1 MSLIQRKSDAH
12 WYTRDGEPMHTVP
25 YADKKRK
32 DRKPTTLADARKL
45 GLLPS
50 VTTVLKVVAKPGLE
64 SWKLEQAIMAS
75 LTLPRKKDE
84 PTEDFAKR
92 VVEDMESE
100 ASSAADTG
108 KQIHAAIEHFAKTG
122 ELSPDFRTVARH
134 VVAFRRW
141 LRETDARILASE
153 KVVVAEGYAG
163 TADLLLEIPGI
174 GTVLADIKSQHVK
187 DDKKGQ
193 PKPKFYEEWCYQM
206 SAYAEAMEHQEMMT
220 IDAVASL
227 VMDKNQ
233 PGRYFSKIWSDQD
246 RSKALAAFSSAFRIW
261 TIQKNYDPSDSADAA
276 A

>member
-100 ASSAADTG
+100 ASSATMRARAVHLLNWYKVAFTRASV
-108 KQIHAAIEHFAKTG
+108 AACAKTKRVG
-122 ELSPDFRTVARH
+122 TTCASTPLSSMWT
-134 VVAFRRW
+134 RRGN
-141 LRETDARILASE
+141 A
-153 KVVVAEGYAG
+153 
-163 TADLLLEIPGI
+163 P
-174 GTVLADIKSQHVK
+174 
-187 DDKKGQ
+187 
-193 PKPKFYEEWCYQM
+193 
-206 SAYAEAMEHQEMMT
+206 
-220 IDAVASL
+220 
-227 VMDKNQ
+227 
-233 PGRYFSKIWSDQD
+233 
-246 RSKALAAFSSAFRIW
+246 
-261 TIQKNYDPSDSADAA
+261 
-276 A
+276 